1 VSRRPPARTLL
12 IVALNLVVAGALLEG
27 LFFVLIHV
35 PRMTADAPA
44 PVRRLAQQM
53 YRHFTRG
60 LIQFDPGCARYDPEV
75 TYTLAPGSCTFGNV
89 EFNDTYLINSLGVR
103 DSEAALHAPEIVVLG
118 DSHAMGWG
126 VGQDEHLAAVVR
138 KGTGRKVLNAA
149 VSSYATVRELRM
161 LDRVDTSHLRV
172 LLIQY
177 ADNDLVENQTFRESG
192 NTLPITSRDRYDE
205 IVRHYVGQRSY
216 YPGKYV
222 FRLVMKVLRLEPPE
236 PDRLT
241 MDVVPPSE
249 EAAIFLNALTHAGRT
264 PLDDVQIIVFAVNQS
279 TDLSG
284 IFATAL
290 AQEIRKPRYPP
301 FVQRIVA
308 LNTARLLKEGDFYVL
323 DDHMNANG
331 HRVVGERL
339 AEIVS
344 DMLVEH

>member
-1 VSRRPPARTLL
+1 
-12 IVALNLVVAGALLEG
+12 VALNLIVAGALLEG

-35 PRMTADAPA
+35 PRVTADAPA
-44 PVRRLAQQM
+44 LVRRFSQQM

-60 LIQFDPGCARYDPEV
+60 LIQFDPNCARYDPEV

-89 EFNDTYLINSLGVR
+89 EFNDAYRINSLGLR
-103 DSEAALHAPEIVVLG
+103 DSEAALQAPEIVVLG

-126 VGQDEHLAAVVR
+126 VGQDEHLAAVLR

-177 ADNDLVENQTFRESG
+177 ADNDLIENRTFRESG
-192 NTLPITSRDRYDE
+192 NTLAITSRERYDE
-205 IVRHYVGQRSY
+205 IVRHYAGQRSY

-222 FRLVMKVLRLEPPE
+222 YRLAMKVSRLEPAE
-236 PDRLT
+236 PDQAT
-241 MDVVPPSE
+241 MEAVPPAEE

-264 PLDDVQIIVFAVNQS
+264 PLDGVQIVVFAINQS

-284 IFATAL
+284 IFAMAL
-290 AQEIRKPRYPP
+290 AQEIRKPHYPP

-308 LNTARLLKEGDFYVL
+308 LNTARLLKQGDFYVL
-323 DDHMNANG
+323 DDHMNASG

-344 DMLVEH
+344 DMLAEQ